1 MSPQGVAGTA
11 TVTKIR
17 GRHAVV
23 PVYNLTVE
31 GTSRYLV
38 GACGVV
44 VHNKGEG
51 AGGGGAAAT
60 VRYGPVNAGPLP
72 AEVAN
77 TFRGGSYTGTVLSET
92 TTLYRVHG
100 GAAGELGLYWT
111 RTLPAGP
118 LQSRIDLAIL
128 PAWGNSATRV
138 TTIRVPSGTL
148 IFEGCAAG
156 QGGLVGGGSQ
166 VVIPNVNPAWIIR

>member
-1 MSPQGVAGTA
+1 
-11 TVTKIR
+11 
-17 GRHAVV
+17 
-23 PVYNLTVE
+23 
-31 GTSRYLV
+31 
-38 GACGVV
+38 
-44 VHNKGEG
+44 
-51 AGGGGAAAT
+51 
-60 VRYGPVNAGPLP
+60 
-72 AEVAN
+72 
-77 TFRGGSYTGTVLSET
+77 VLSET

-118 LQSRIDLAIL
+118 LQSRIDLAML
-128 PAWGNSATRV
+128 SAWGNSATRV

-148 IFEGCAAG
+148 IFEGYAAG

>member
-51 AGGGGAAAT
+51 AGGGGAASSLNAARLT
-60 VRYGPVNAGPLP
+60 DHLYQLERYGPSGFKQLQNGRYRYYGEIKP
-72 AEVAN
+72 AHTPGSMVGRRLVREWDPATGATRSWHETIDQMGNIRIVRPVTQRWHY
-77 TFRGGSYTGTVLSET
+77 TFDELGNYTG
-92 TTLYRVHG
+92 R
-100 GAAGELGLYWT
+100 
-111 RTLPAGP
+111 R
-118 LQSRIDLAIL
+118 
-128 PAWGNSATRV
+128 
-138 TTIRVPSGTL
+138 
-148 IFEGCAAG
+148 
-156 QGGLVGGGSQ
+156 
-166 VVIPNVNPAWIIR
+166 